1 MRQRLLEMERKN
13 LIGKLITLIQLLVSV
28 ICIVTVAGS
37 GMLPKKY
44 LIKHCF
50 GMAYQKLI
58 SGFLSL
64 IRLSD
69 IILLG
74 GLEMRS
80 DLKKIGEQKSTYLVG
95 QTERALYLL
104 DVISTITDRGNN
116 AEVRRKKDGTLT
128 VYEVKKNIVTV

>member
-1 MRQRLLEMERKN
+1 
-13 LIGKLITLIQLLVSV
+13 
-28 ICIVTVAGS
+28 
-37 GMLPKKY
+37 
-44 LIKHCF
+44 
-50 GMAYQKLI
+50 MAYQKLI

-80 DLKKIGEQKSTYLVG
+80 DLKKIGEQQKSTDLVG

>member
-1 MRQRLLEMERKN
+1 MTNICSDSIIINVRRK
-13 LIGKLITLIQLLVSV
+13 QEVSTDPLDRIYMV
-28 ICIVTVAGS
+28 SNSQVLFRDGS
-37 GMLPKKY
+37 S
-44 LIKHCF
+44 
-50 GMAYQKLI
+50 KLI

-80 DLKKIGEQKSTYLVG
+80 DLKKIGEQKSTDLVG

>member
-1 MRQRLLEMERKN
+1 METG
-13 LIGKLITLIQLLVSV
+13 L
-28 ICIVTVAGS
+28 
-37 GMLPKKY
+37 
-44 LIKHCF
+44 F
-50 GMAYQKLI
+50 

-80 DLKKIGEQKSTYLVG
+80 YLKKICEQKSTNLVG
-95 QTERALYLL
+95 QTERALYLM
-104 DVISTITDRGNN
+104 DVISAITDRVNN
-116 AEVRRKKDGTLT
+116 AEVRRKKDGTLI